1 MKRKKNFNSQFGILF
16 FITGLSGAGK
26 SSLARLIKPYIQ
38 QKFGKTIIISSER
51 LRNIFKLKGFS
62 QKAREE
68 VGKNNIKLLEY
79 IINQKVNI
87 IYDAIGLREK
97 LRKIKR
103 KNFKNYCEIYIKSS
117 VKKTFEL
124 KKKPRVYKENGKN
137 IVGLHI
143 KAEIP
148 KRPDILIVNNYKKN
162 LKDLCSEMKGQIE
175 KKINFY

>member
-1 MKRKKNFNSQFGILF
+1 MKRKKNFNSKFGILF

-38 QKFGKTIIISSER
+38 KKFGKTIIISSEK
-51 LRNIFKLKGFS
+51 LRNIFNLKGFS

-68 VGKNNIKLLEY
+68 VGKNNIKLLKY
-79 IINQKVNI
+79 IISQKVNV
-87 IYDAIGLREK
+87 IYDAIGMREI

-117 VKKTFEL
+117 ANQTFKL
-124 KKKPRVYKENGKN
+124 KKKPRIYKKNSKN

-143 KAEIP
+143 KAETP
-148 KRPDILIVNNYKKN
+148 KSPDILIVNDYKKN
-162 LKDLCSEMKGQIE
+162 LNDLCEEMKDKIE

>member
-1 MKRKKNFNSQFGILF
+1 M
-16 FITGLSGAGK
+16 SGAGK

-38 QKFGKTIIISSER
+38 QKFGKTIIISSEK
-51 LRNIFKLKGFS
+51 LRNIFKFKGFS

-68 VGKNNIKLLEY
+68 VGKKNIKLLKY
-79 IINQKVNI
+79 IINQKVNV
-87 IYDAIGLREK
+87 IYDAIGLREI

-117 VKKTFEL
+117 VKQALKL
-124 KKKPRVYKENGKN
+124 KKKPKIYKKNNKN

-148 KRPDILIVNNYKKN
+148 KSPDILVVNDYKKN
-162 LKDLCSEMKGQIE
+162 LNDLCEEMKDKIE

>member
-1 MKRKKNFNSQFGILF
+1 MERKKNFNSQFGILF

-26 SSLARLIKPYIQ
+26 SSLARMIKPYIQ
-38 QKFGKTIIISSER
+38 QKFGKTIIISSEK
-51 LRNIFKLKGFS
+51 LRNFFKLKGFS
-62 QKAREE
+62 QQAREE
-68 VGKNNIKLLEY
+68 VGKNNIKLLKY
-79 IINQKVNI
+79 IISQKINV

-103 KNFKNYCEIYIKSS
+103 KSFKNYCEIYIKSS
-117 VKKTFEL
+117 AKQTFKL
-124 KKKPRVYKENGKN
+124 KKKPTIYKKNNKN

-148 KRPDILIVNNYKKN
+148 KSPDILVVNDYKKN
-162 LKDLCSEMKGQIE
+162 LNELCKEMKNKIE